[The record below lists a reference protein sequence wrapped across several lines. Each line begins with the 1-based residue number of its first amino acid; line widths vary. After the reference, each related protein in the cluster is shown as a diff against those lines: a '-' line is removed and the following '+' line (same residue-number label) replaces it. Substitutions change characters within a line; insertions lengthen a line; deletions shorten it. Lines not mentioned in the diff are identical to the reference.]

1 MNKLNQWEKEIIEMQ
16 KVRYKS
22 DRKIFLYYE
31 NLIDKYKDAYKK
43 MIDYKKYFERGM
55 KDFTK
60 EGLEKYLNKIEV
72 YRKAMKRVREK
83 YPEYAV

>member
-1 MNKLNQWEKEIIEMQ
+1 MKA
-16 KVRYKS
+16 RYKS
-22 DRKIFLYYE
+22 PMKIFLYYE
-31 NLIDKYKDAYKK
+31 NLIDKYKNAYKY
-43 MIDYKKYFERGM
+43 MIDYKKYFDRGM

-60 EGLEKYLNKIEV
+60 EGLEKRIKKIEV